1 MRNHRLKRTF
11 MYKKKKKHMPA
22 HTFCHYPRR
31 RSVACLPTEQC
42 NSGSMLDAG
51 SCVHTHTHAS
61 FFACF
66 CPIHSRVKH
75 MTSSWSDDDKPLIMS
90 IICVCGKQ
98 PFHLKIPSLVEHCC
112 LYYFLI
118 NNQVIIRLFL
128 MNNQVILA

>member
-1 MRNHRLKRTF
+1 
-11 MYKKKKKHMPA
+11 
-22 HTFCHYPRR
+22 
-31 RSVACLPTEQC
+31 
-42 NSGSMLDAG
+42 
-51 SCVHTHTHAS
+51 
-61 FFACF
+61 
-66 CPIHSRVKH
+66 